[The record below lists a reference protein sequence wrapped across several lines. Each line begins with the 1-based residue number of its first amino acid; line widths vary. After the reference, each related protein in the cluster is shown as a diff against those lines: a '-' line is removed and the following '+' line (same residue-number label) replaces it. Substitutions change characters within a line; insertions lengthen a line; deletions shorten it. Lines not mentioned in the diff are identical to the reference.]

1 VPWGIFGAASPRQ
14 TPNSR
19 RTDDGTPF
27 AIPLLVGQADLSRA
41 RECFRSTTTP
51 KFIPRRIIMLHYAI
65 VFFLV
70 ALVAAFFGFGGI
82 ATDAAWIAKVLFVV
96 FLIMAL
102 VSLVFGR
109 RRGPVL

>member
-1 VPWGIFGAASPRQ
+1 
-14 TPNSR
+14 
-19 RTDDGTPF
+19 
-27 AIPLLVGQADLSRA
+27 
-41 RECFRSTTTP
+41 
-51 KFIPRRIIMLHYAI
+51 MLHYAI

-82 ATDAAWIAKVLFVV
+82 SSDAAWIAKVLFVV

-109 RRGPVL
+109 RRPALCWCSEPDGSTFALARPRPDVAGRAKLHDHQEEARDD